1 MFDGVLSDYKLTPI
15 LFSRHFKKRTSM
27 TWNWSLVSE
36 SDVRYFPSKSGF
48 RYIYRRGFYHKT
60 NTTSLF
66 LQSSSPVAMV
76 WKLTCQI
83 CFLTTTLAR
92 LAWAKCILTKIKT
105 IFPKSAFVAQ
115 WLEHWSCKPGVKS
128 SNLFEGWR
136 LRNVLFFSFYRVLL
150 YSITVAWTTQKWNL
164 YKKIHLPVIL
174 VLTVL
179 ENHFYLNTTR
189 FWLRKWRT
197 TRLCLIQWIF
207 ADRKTRITSVINY

>member
-1 MFDGVLSDYKLTPI
+1 MNNCVLSDYKLTPI

-48 RYIYRRGFYHKT
+48 RYIYRWGFYHKT

-83 CFLTTTLAR
+83 CFLTTTLSR

-136 LRNVLFFSFYRVLL
+136 LHNVFFFHLQGFTVQHYSRLNYAKMKSLQKNSPSSHPSSYR
-150 YSITVAWTTQKWNL
+150 
-164 YKKIHLPVIL
+164 
-174 VLTVL
+174 
-179 ENHFYLNTTR
+179 
-189 FWLRKWRT
+189 LRKSF
-197 TRLCLIQWIF
+197 LFKYYSLL
-207 ADRKTRITSVINY
+207 AP

>member
-48 RYIYRRGFYHKT
+48 RYIYRWGFYHKT

-136 LRNVLFFSFYRVLL
+136 LPIFFFVTYFFISFLQGL
-150 YSITVAWTTQKWNL
+150 ATQHFSRQNFAKMKSL
-164 YKKIHLPVIL
+164 QKSTFRHPH
-174 VLTVL
+174 TVL
-179 ENHFYLNTTR
+179 AVLGKHNFMKALKH
-189 FWLRKWRT
+189 
-197 TRLCLIQWIF
+197 
-207 ADRKTRITSVINY
+207 